1 MVYQTSFSGIMG
13 IMTES
18 FSIIILSLVGLVFGS
33 FAGAQVW
40 RLRARQLVED
50 KASGERVDKKE
61 YKQLV
66 DLAKQPASKDRSRC
80 LSCHHQLA
88 WYDLLPIVS
97 WASTGGKC
105 RYCRKRIGYFE
116 PLMEIGVAAFFVLSF
131 VFWPFDLTTA
141 VEIIRFVIWLISG
154 VMLAILFAYDAK
166 WFLLPD
172 RIVFPLIGLSVL
184 FAGLGLIGTIDLI
197 PAFMSMVGAVLIL
210 SGLYLLIWVISKGK
224 WIGFGDIKLGVALGL
239 LLGQW
244 ELAFLA
250 LFLANLIGCLIVI
263 PGLATKRLS
272 RTTQVPFGPM
282 LIVGFFLAA
291 LFGTP
296 FISWYLSVTSTLML

>member
-1 MVYQTSFSGIMG
+1 MEETLI
-13 IMTES
+13 T
-18 FSIIILSLVGLVFGS
+18 ILLAGLGLILGS

-50 KASGERVDKKE
+50 KVAGERVDKKE

-66 DLAKQPASKDRSRC
+66 GLTEQPASKDRSRC

-97 WASTGGKC
+97 WVSTRGEC
-105 RYCRKRIGYFE
+105 RYCKKRIGYFE
-116 PLMEIGVAAFFVLSF
+116 PLMEIGVALFFVLSF

-141 VEIIRFVIWLISG
+141 IEIIRFVIWVISG
-154 VMLAILFAYDAK
+154 AMLAILFAYDAK

-172 RIVFPLIGLSVL
+172 RIVFPLIAFSIV
-184 FAGLGLIGTIDLI
+184 FAGLGLVGVTDIVPALI
-197 PAFMSMVGAVLIL
+197 SMAGAVLIL
-210 SGLYLLIWVISKGK
+210 SGLYLFIWVISKGK
-224 WIGFGDIKLGVALGL
+224 WIGFGDVKLGVALGL
-239 LLGQW
+239 FLGQW

-263 PGLATKRLS
+263 PGLASKKLS
-272 RTTQVPFGPM
+272 RTTQIPFGPM
-282 LIVGFFLAA
+282 LIAGFLLAA

-296 FISWYLSVTSTLML
+296 LISWYLSVTSTLML

>member
-1 MVYQTSFSGIMG
+1 ML
-13 IMTES
+13 
-18 FSIIILSLVGLVFGS
+18 ILLLALFGLLFGS
-33 FAGAQVW
+33 FTGAQVW

-50 KASGERVDKKE
+50 KAVGERIDKKE
-61 YKQLV
+61 YRQLV
-66 DLAKQPASKDRSRC
+66 SLANQPASKDRSRC

-88 WYDLLPIVS
+88 WYDLLPILS

-105 RYCRKRIGYFE
+105 RYCKKPIGYFE
-116 PLMEIGVAAFFVLSF
+116 PLMEVSVAAFFVMSF
-131 VFWPFDLTTA
+131 IFWPFELATA

-172 RIVFPLIGLSVL
+172 RIVFPLIGLSVV
-184 FAGLGLIGTIDLI
+184 FAGLGLIGTTDIVPALI
-197 PAFMSMVGAVLIL
+197 SMTGAVLIL
-210 SGLYLLIWVISKGK
+210 SGLYLFIWVVSKGK
-224 WIGFGDIKLGVALGL
+224 WIGFGDVKLGIALGL

-263 PGLATKRLS
+263 PGLATKKLS
-272 RTTQVPFGPM
+272 RTTQIPFGPM
-282 LIVGFFLAA
+282 LIAGFLLAA
-291 LFGTP
+291 LFGTEL
-296 FISWYLSVTSTLML
+296 ISWYVSVTSTLML